1 MGSEMCIRDRARR
14 PAPGCRSCSADQRPG
29 VLLPAARREYRS
41 AEPVIPLLCRP
52 ACKAAALPEGASD
65 AVAWDSLI
73 LSHRRSCVVIG
84 AVLSPAMSSSVSF
97 RITRTAEDLAQ
108 TITAL
113 TQRLV
118 KLEQRQEALEL
129 QVRQQLQSV
138 HEVPDEELA
147 TLDGIEQLLS
157 ETRQLLQSAE
167 TLDSP
172 VALDSSDL
180 RAAAHDHTDHDMA
193 A

>member
-1 MGSEMCIRDRARR
+1 
-14 PAPGCRSCSADQRPG
+14 
-29 VLLPAARREYRS
+29 
-41 AEPVIPLLCRP
+41 
-52 ACKAAALPEGASD
+52 
-65 AVAWDSLI
+65 
-73 LSHRRSCVVIG
+73 
-84 AVLSPAMSSSVSF
+84 MSSSVSF

-138 HEVPDEELA
+138 HKVPDDELA
-147 TLDGIEQLLS
+147 TLDGIEQLLQ
-157 ETRQLLQSAE
+157 ETRQLLQSTD
-167 TLDSP
+167 TLDSS
-172 VALDSSDL
+172 VALDSSGLSDGV
-180 RAAAHDHTDHDMA
+180 HDHHGNDHHGNDHHGQEMA

>member
-1 MGSEMCIRDRARR
+1 
-14 PAPGCRSCSADQRPG
+14 
-29 VLLPAARREYRS
+29 
-41 AEPVIPLLCRP
+41 
-52 ACKAAALPEGASD
+52 
-65 AVAWDSLI
+65 
-73 LSHRRSCVVIG
+73 
-84 AVLSPAMSSSVSF
+84 MSSSVSF

-129 QVRQQLQSV
+129 QLRQQLQSV

-147 TLDGIEQLLS
+147 TLDGIEQLLQ
-157 ETRQLLQSAE
+157 ETRQLLQA
-167 TLDSP
+167 TQAP
-172 VALDSSDL
+172 VVSDSSDEHHHHV
-180 RAAAHDHTDHDMA
+180 HDHQGQEMA

>member
-1 MGSEMCIRDRARR
+1 
-14 PAPGCRSCSADQRPG
+14 
-29 VLLPAARREYRS
+29 
-41 AEPVIPLLCRP
+41 
-52 ACKAAALPEGASD
+52 
-65 AVAWDSLI
+65 
-73 LSHRRSCVVIG
+73 
-84 AVLSPAMSSSVSF
+84 MSSSVSF

-129 QVRQQLQSV
+129 QVRQQLQAV
-138 HEVPDEELA
+138 HDVPDDELA
-147 TLDGIEQLLS
+147 TLNGIEQLLE
-157 ETRQLLQSAE
+157 ETRQLLQSTD
-167 TLDSP
+167 TLDSS

-180 RAAAHDHTDHDMA
+180 SDEEHDHHGHDHHGQELA

>member
-1 MGSEMCIRDRARR
+1 
-14 PAPGCRSCSADQRPG
+14 
-29 VLLPAARREYRS
+29 
-41 AEPVIPLLCRP
+41 
-52 ACKAAALPEGASD
+52 
-65 AVAWDSLI
+65 
-73 LSHRRSCVVIG
+73 
-84 AVLSPAMSSSVSF
+84 MSSPVSF

-147 TLDGIEQLLS
+147 TLDGIEQLLQ
-157 ETRQLLQSAE
+157 ETRQLLQSTD
-167 TLDSP
+167 TLDSS
-172 VALDSSDL
+172 VALDASDL
-180 RAAAHDHTDHDMA
+180 SDQEHDHHSHDHHSHDMA

>member
-1 MGSEMCIRDRARR
+1 
-14 PAPGCRSCSADQRPG
+14 
-29 VLLPAARREYRS
+29 
-41 AEPVIPLLCRP
+41 
-52 ACKAAALPEGASD
+52 
-65 AVAWDSLI
+65 
-73 LSHRRSCVVIG
+73 
-84 AVLSPAMSSSVSF
+84 MSSSVSF

-138 HEVPDEELA
+138 HKVPDDALA
-147 TLDGIEQLLS
+147 TLDGIEQLLQ
-157 ETRQLLQSAE
+157 ETRQLLQSTD
-167 TLDSP
+167 TLDSS
-172 VALDSSDL
+172 VALDSSGLSDEE
-180 RAAAHDHTDHDMA
+180 HDHHGHDHHGQEMA

>member
-1 MGSEMCIRDRARR
+1 
-14 PAPGCRSCSADQRPG
+14 
-29 VLLPAARREYRS
+29 
-41 AEPVIPLLCRP
+41 
-52 ACKAAALPEGASD
+52 
-65 AVAWDSLI
+65 
-73 LSHRRSCVVIG
+73 
-84 AVLSPAMSSSVSF
+84 MSSSVSF

-138 HEVPDEELA
+138 HDVPDEELA
-147 TLDGIEQLLS
+147 TLDGIEQMLQ
-157 ETRQLLQSAE
+157 ETRQLLHATNVSDVSE
-167 TLDSP
+167 
-172 VALDSSDL
+172 SSDQE
-180 RAAAHDHTDHDMA
+180 RDKHDHDHQGQDMA

>member
-1 MGSEMCIRDRARR
+1 
-14 PAPGCRSCSADQRPG
+14 
-29 VLLPAARREYRS
+29 
-41 AEPVIPLLCRP
+41 
-52 ACKAAALPEGASD
+52 
-65 AVAWDSLI
+65 
-73 LSHRRSCVVIG
+73 
-84 AVLSPAMSSSVSF
+84 MSSSVSF

-138 HEVPDEELA
+138 HDVPDEELA
-147 TLDGIEQLLS
+147 TLNGIEQLLQ
-157 ETRQLLQSAE
+157 ETRQLLQSTD
-167 TLDSP
+167 TLDSS
-172 VALDSSDL
+172 VALDSSDFSNEVHNQHG
-180 RAAAHDHTDHDMA
+180 HDHHGQEMA